1 MSAGMQAFNI
11 GRMLAGTRW
20 DTDKFDISA
29 HIDRSLRFDENR
41 RNIAGMLGINISG
54 RDRGTE
60 ELQIGAGSR
69 GFSLLTFIVIPRIFP
84 TTRHQNKPGPG
95 PAGRPILCGRPAGSL
110 TRNGIAVIRP
120 SDQASGSVG
129 TDAGITSGEKIDR
142 TVASYC
148 K

>member
-1 MSAGMQAFNI
+1 MTRKMSAGMQAFNI

-60 ELQIGAGSR
+60 ELQIKASEQARTRARRQADPLWQTGRFTNQERDRRYQAKRPGKR
-69 GFSLLTFIVIPRIFP
+69 FS
-84 TTRHQNKPGPG
+84 
-95 PAGRPILCGRPAGSL
+95 
-110 TRNGIAVIRP
+110 RNGRRYYERRENR
-120 SDQASGSVG
+120 SDRG
-129 TDAGITSGEKIDR
+129 KLL
-142 TVASYC
+142 
-148 K
+148 